1 MELSTNRRLVAG
13 ATALLIVLSACGGD
27 DEEAKTDT
35 GTEEEAAADETT
47 TTTAP
52 ARADCTVAALTE
64 AAATQHPDPV
74 ITDQSCSAG
83 FGIALISASGLDESV
98 AFFKDESGTWVFIST
113 GAVDA
118 ATGDTLPEGFS
129 KTVWERWIQ
138 RQLAPSTSAGE
149 SSPTSLPADERT
161 PEDGLEIYEPTTT
174 TTAPPTTVPPTTEP
188 TPSTEPQLDP
198 YCIEF
203 PEEPSCLEN
212 PYLR

>member
-35 GTEEEAAADETT
+35 GTAEEADADETT
-47 TTTAP
+47 TTTGAT
-52 ARADCTVAALTE
+52 RADCTVAALTE
-64 AAATQHPDPV
+64 AAATQHADAV
-74 ITDQSCSAG
+74 ITEQSCSAG

-98 AFFKDESGTWVFIST
+98 AFFKDESGSWVFIST

-118 ATGDTLPEGFS
+118 ATGDALPEGFS
-129 KTVWERWIQ
+129 TTVWERWIQ
-138 RQLAPSTSAGE
+138 RQLAPSTPTPSA
-149 SSPTSLPADERT
+149 SSTGGVGGDPSEL
-161 PEDGLEIYEPTTT
+161 DGNSVYENTTTTTAPPTTT
-174 TTAPPTTVPPTTEP
+174 TTAPPTA
-188 TPSTEPQLDP
+188 STEPQLDP

-212 PYLR
+212 PYLQ

>member
-35 GTEEEAAADETT
+35 GTAEEADADETT
-47 TTTAP
+47 TTTGAT
-52 ARADCTVAALTE
+52 RADCTVAALTE
-64 AAATQHPDPV
+64 AAATQHADAV
-74 ITDQSCSAG
+74 ITEQSCSAG

-98 AFFKDESGTWVFIST
+98 AFFKDESGSWVFIST

-118 ATGDTLPEGFS
+118 ATGDALPEGFS
-129 KTVWERWIQ
+129 TTVWERWIQ
-138 RQLAPSTSAGE
+138 RQLAPSTPVTTA
-149 SSPTSLPADERT
+149 PADDGT
-161 PEDGLEIYEPTTT
+161 ASPEDWQITTT
-174 TTAPPTTVPPTTEP
+174 TTAPPTTTTTAPPEPTT
-188 TPSTEPQLDP
+188 TAAPQLDP

-212 PYLR
+212 PYLP